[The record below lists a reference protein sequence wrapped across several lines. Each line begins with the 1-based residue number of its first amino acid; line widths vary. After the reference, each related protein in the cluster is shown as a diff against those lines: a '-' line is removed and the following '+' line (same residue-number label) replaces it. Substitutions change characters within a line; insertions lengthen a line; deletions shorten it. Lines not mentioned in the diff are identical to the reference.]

1 MKHTCRILATVLA
14 AALSAT
20 AKTFD
25 WPIEAPTAG
34 ARLFTAYHGETVSF
48 NLKFGGAMTN
58 LSPVCI
64 YYQTNGMDKAEWF
77 GPIPGTV
84 FHPTNDCGAA
94 TYRFFIRSTDPDG
107 VDYTANGTLR
117 LLDSPGFV
125 PNEVPFPV
133 KALDFAKIE
142 VLNPPW
148 GEGPGNYAAVSN
160 AAMNAAQNATNLVA
174 DATNGIPRITESES
188 IPGAAA
194 NAARAVY
201 ANEAI
206 LAERASVAGAAG
218 YAYALGDRSAPAII
232 EQLDAATETNE
243 QQSAEIAN
251 RTELGDDRVYEAAGL
266 GDFAWSSDR
275 ADIVAALGSQQPDV
289 GYESDG
295 WVEWYLDFYVG
306 PTNYYGY
313 AYVEESAKTVSFDV
327 YGWYWDEDTYDEYYD
342 EATVVGTRASQGAV
356 PTGDR
361 YARQADVTSMQSEM
375 SSLRTLYNGETKVMR
390 DGGAGQYGTGWGYL
404 QHPLSG
410 ESRYWR
416 IRVPKWTAFPG
427 AQTNNLAAT
436 NVYGTLVVGPNRWPS
451 STVGVGWPVPL
462 NPASWCPTWGVRRS
476 LVATRG
482 VNGSDAVSM
491 ADWDVGLS
499 LLSTNGTDLCA
510 VNFRVTQTSA
520 SPVSFS
526 VSPDVSFMTPVW
538 FPTGDIVNPSAVS
551 NLWYIRYVDL
561 APQTRQWT
569 VGGMVNEATVTVKG
583 FIADPGQVET
593 SSNGTVPMTFW
604 TVVDMA
610 FRTKGTS
617 SYAQW
622 GAWTVVTNALTRFTA
637 TATCASLS
645 SLENVRVPYY
655 RLVTTRDC
663 NLYYDAALGETYRI
677 VSSNGVFFS
686 EWHCEGDWRKGD
698 GL

>member
-1 MKHTCRILATVLA
+1 MSGNEDDTTLEFPETGRYLLTATRHRVA
-14 AALSAT
+14 A
-20 AKTFD
+20 
-25 WPIEAPTAG
+25 PVPTKAADIG
-34 ARLFTAYHGETVSF
+34 AAS
-48 NLKFGGAMTN
+48 
-58 LSPVCI
+58 
-64 YYQTNGMDKAEWF
+64 
-77 GPIPGTV
+77 
-84 FHPTNDCGAA
+84 TNDL
-94 TYRFFIRSTDPDG
+94 TDIR
-107 VDYTANGTLR
+107 A
-117 LLDSPGFV
+117 
-125 PNEVPFPV
+125 
-133 KALDFAKIE
+133 
-142 VLNPPW
+142 
-148 GEGPGNYAAVSN
+148 
-160 AAMNAAQNATNLVA
+160 
-174 DATNGIPRITESES
+174 
-188 IPGAAA
+188 
-194 NAARAVY
+194 
-201 ANEAI
+201 
-206 LAERASVAGAAG
+206 
-218 YAYALGDRSAPAII
+218 
-232 EQLDAATETNE
+232 QLDAATQTNA

-275 ADIVAALGSQQPDV
+275 ADIVAALGSQQPNV

-295 WVEWYLDFYVG
+295 WVEWNLEFYVG

-451 STVGVGWPVPL
+451 STVGMGWPVPL